1 MDTLTNKRF
10 ACVLL
15 MAGGAAVA
23 GAQEQTLL
31 EHMHEHYDAVVRIQA
46 AVIAGSLE
54 GTREP
59 AQWLVE
65 HPAPDGLPAEW
76 QVHVEAMRDA
86 ARDTLDAQDLAS
98 AAYATSRLGAACGG
112 CHEANSVTVEFDS
125 VDSPSYDDD
134 SRSHMQRHQWAAD
147 RMWEGLIGP
156 SGWAWSRGG
165 NLLFESPLRHES
177 LDDEQIKM
185 ARRIHQLAANATAV
199 SSLDEK
205 AEIYGEFLANCAA
218 CHTAMSQGPQR

>member
-1 MDTLTNKRF
+1 MNKPTKKPIACALLLFAATL
-10 ACVLL
+10 AS
-15 MAGGAAVA
+15 
-23 GAQEQTLL
+23 AQQQTLV
-31 EHMHEHYDAVVRIQA
+31 EHMHEHYDAVVRIQT

-54 GTREP
+54 ATREP
-59 AQWLVE
+59 ARWLVE
-65 HPAPDGLPAEW
+65 HPAPEGIPAEW
-76 QVHVEAMRDA
+76 QIHVEAMRDA
-86 ARDTLDAQDLAS
+86 ARAALDARDLT
-98 AAYATSRLGAACGG
+98 AAANATSRLGAACGS
-112 CHEANSVTVEFDS
+112 CHEANNIAVEFES
-125 VDSPSYDDD
+125 VDSPSDDDD

-177 LDDEQIKM
+177 LDDERQTM

-199 SSLDEK
+199 TSLDEK

-218 CHTAMSQGPQR
+218 CHTAMNQGPKR